1 MSPSNPLNSHGG
13 ILIVDDDPDV
23 LFAITQ
29 DLEAAGYRVTTAATG
44 RDGLRLAK
52 EAAPF
57 LMLLDLWLPD
67 MDGFEVCRLAK
78 ADPALAGMLVILVS
92 GTMTD
97 SERRAEALMQG
108 ADACLAR
115 PMDDRELLAQ
125 IRAMERIWQVESAWR
140 ESREELPK
148 LSRAIEQST
157 ATILMT
163 DRDGRIE
170 YVNPYFTRLTGYTL
184 EEVRGKN
191 PRILKSGAQPPEF
204 YRVLWSTLQSGQDWR
219 GEFCNAKKSGE
230 LYWESATISP
240 IKNEEGEITHFVAVK
255 EDITERKRVA
265 EELQRAKEAAEAA
278 NARLEE
284 TVRTRTRELAGAK
297 GRLAI
302 LDKAKSDFLMLIS
315 HELRTPLAGLFGIT
329 DLVFM
334 ECESNPD
341 LAQLRQPFEESRQ
354 RLLTI
359 IDDALLLCRIEVEGD
374 KFVPQPIALDSV
386 LAVALEDAGV
396 FAARRGVSFDPMPGC
411 ASMIVGEENVLRKA
425 FQALLE
431 TAVKFCE
438 RGSRV
443 RLSISTA
450 PLETCLAIEASGRKI
465 PPQVLARFFDV
476 LAIGEA
482 ITPGGDL
489 GLVPAVAER
498 IISLFGG
505 SVAVENLTPPGI
517 RLQIVLKTAVVRIGV

>member
-1 MSPSNPLNSHGG
+1 MPHSSAVNMHGG
-13 ILIVDDDPDV
+13 ILVVDDDPNV
-23 LFAITQ
+23 LLTTTQ
-29 DLEAAGYRVTTAATG
+29 ILEAAGYRVTTAATG
-44 RDGLRLAK
+44 RDGLRLAQ

-57 LMLLDLWLPD
+57 LMLLGVQLPD
-67 MDGFEVCRLAK
+67 KDGLEVCRLAK
-78 ADPALAGMLVILVS
+78 SDPALAGMRVILVS
-92 GTMTD
+92 GMTTD
-97 SERRAEALMQG
+97 AENRAEALIQG
-108 ADACLAR
+108 ADACLVR
-115 PMDDRELLAQ
+115 PVENRELLAQ
-125 IRAMERIWQVESAWR
+125 IQAMWRIWQMESALR
-140 ESREELPK
+140 KSREELPK

-157 ATILMT
+157 ATVLMT

-170 YVNPYFTRLTGYTL
+170 YVNPYFTRLTGYTP

-191 PRILKSGAQPPEF
+191 PRLLKSGAQPPEF
-204 YRVLWSTLQSGQDWR
+204 YRVLWSTLQSGRDCR
-219 GEFCNAKKSGE
+219 GEFCNRKKNGE
-230 LYWESATISP
+230 IYWESATISP
-240 IKNEEGEITHFVAVK
+240 LKNEAGEITHFVAVK

-284 TVRTRTRELAGAK
+284 TVRARTRELAEARD
-297 GRLAI
+297 RLAI
-302 LDKAKSDFLMLIS
+302 LDKAKSDFLTLIS

-329 DLVFM
+329 DLVLM
-334 ECESNPD
+334 ECESNSD

-374 KFVPQPIALDSV
+374 KFAPQPIALPAV
-386 LAVALEDAGV
+386 LAAALEKAGA
-396 FAARRGVSFDPMPGC
+396 FAARRGVSFDLIPGF
-411 ASMIVGEENVLRKA
+411 SGMIVGEAYLLSKA

-438 RGSRV
+438 RGGRV
-443 RLSISTA
+443 RLSGRTV
-450 PLETCLAIEASGRKI
+450 PGGVGLAIEAFGRKI
-465 PPQVLARFFDV
+465 PPQALARFFDV
-476 LAIGEA
+476 LAIGES

-489 GLVPAVAER
+489 GLGPPVAER

-517 RLQIVLKTAVVRIGV
+517 RLQIVLKSAAVSA